1 MKILGRERE
10 IEKERERE
18 GGDDGKRGR
27 GITTEIETVRK
38 REERKEKGVEREKN
52 QKEIE
57 SRRETEGNE
66 LTPPPLIHVHFPF
79 NRFLA

>member
-1 MKILGRERE
+1 MSKRERG
-10 IEKERERE
+10 

-38 REERKEKGVEREKN
+38 KEDRKKGAEREN
-52 QKEIE
+52 NLKEIE
-57 SRRETEGNE
+57 SKRETEGNE